1 MNVKTRPCENAYRQ
15 NNKVNKRIKM
25 QKINLINGACEKLL
39 RKFSSKTSNEWKSVI
54 GLEIHAQIFSES
66 KLFSGS
72 RNNFAS
78 EINSSVALL
87 DAAIPGCL
95 PVLNKRCVEAGVKT
109 ALAFNCKVNEV
120 SMFDRKHYFYG
131 DLPTGYQITQQRAPL
146 ASNGSLNFPVI
157 IASKS
162 VKTYYKTVRLHQ
174 LQLEQ
179 DSGKSLHDDELGIS
193 LIDLNRAGVP
203 LMELVFD
210 PSLSDGEEA
219 ASLVKELILILTRLG
234 TCSCR
239 MEEGALRVDANV
251 SIHKKNE
258 PLGVRTEIKNIG
270 SVRGVAKAIE
280 YEIERQKT
288 VKNKGGEIINETRQ
302 WDANS
307 KTTIAMRDKEV
318 VQDYRFMPEPN
329 LLPLHLNMS
338 EKPSDEMVNVNEIKS
353 TLPSLP
359 HELRNELINVHNLSE
374 ITAVILVNEPFLYTT
389 FQAIRS
395 ENPKRTSKIISNIL
409 ITELLGA
416 CNKNKIDVNDCQ
428 ISPKHIGELV
438 DMLESQEVN
447 LNLARLIINEMLVH
461 KLSPREISDQHN
473 WKQISDDDEIKKI
486 CHEVLST
493 TQGEKMAKQYK
504 AGKLKVLLAIAGEI
518 YRKTDNR
525 INMAKV
531 VDILKEILKQ

>member
-1 MNVKTRPCENAYRQ
+1 MH
-15 NNKVNKRIKM
+15 
-25 QKINLINGACEKLL
+25 KINLINNICKKLL
-39 RKFSSKTSNEWKSVI
+39 RQFSSKTSSEWKSVV

-72 RNNFAS
+72 RNSFAS

-87 DAAIPGCL
+87 DAGIPGCL

-146 ASNGSLNFPVI
+146 ASSGSLNFPVL

-162 VKTYYKTVRLHQ
+162 TKTYYKTVRLHQ

-179 DSGKSLHDDELGIS
+179 DSGKSLHDDQLGIS

-210 PSLSDGEEA
+210 PELTDGEEA

-258 PLGVRTEIKNIG
+258 PFGVRTEIKNIG
-270 SVRGVAKAIE
+270 SVRGVAQAIE
-280 YEIERQKT
+280 YEIQRQKT
-288 VKNKGGEIINETRQ
+288 VKNSGGEIINETRQ

-318 VQDYRFMPEPN
+318 VQDYRYMPEPN

-338 EKPSDEMVNVNEIKS
+338 EIPSDEMVNVILIKNS
-353 TLPSLP
+353 LPTLPQD
-359 HELRNELINVHNLSE
+359 LRNELINVHKLPE
-374 ITAVILVNEPFLYTT
+374 ITAVILVNEPFFYTT

-395 ENPKRTSKIISNIL
+395 ENPNRTAKVIANIL
-409 ITELLGA
+409 INELLTA
-416 CNKNKIDVNDCQ
+416 CNKNKIELENCQ
-428 ISPKHIGELV
+428 TSSQHLGELI

-461 KLSPREISDQHN
+461 KGKMSPKEISSEHN
-473 WKQISDDDEIKKI
+473 WKQISDDNEIRKI
-486 CHEVLST
+486 CNEVLSS
-493 TQGEKMAKQYK
+493 TQGEKMTKQYK
-504 AGKLKVLLAIAGEI
+504 AGKVKVLLAIAGEI
-518 YRKTDNR
+518 NKKTDNR

-531 VDILKEILKQ
+531 MDILKEILK